1 MPKLVWDKAGEH
13 FYETG
18 VDRGVL
24 YPTVGGAYSKGV
36 VWNGLTSVSEN
47 PSGAD
52 TSAQYADNIKYLN
65 LVAAEEFGATI
76 EAFTYP
82 DEFAMCDGSAEPVR
96 GVRIGQQTRRPFG
109 FCYRTLMGNDLEGT
123 EYGYQIH
130 IVYGAT
136 ASPSSR
142 DYNTVN
148 DSPEAITFSWEV
160 TTTPVEVTGYK
171 PTATLVIESTKVS
184 LAALQALEDILYG
197 TDSEDARLPMPDEVF
212 EVINDNSAI
221 KLMISSPTGGGTDL
235 FGKSAGDLQE
245 SVEVA
250 DGKITGKLKW
260 VKNYTEFSDKD
271 YEQQGN
277 YLALNVLTNAGNPT
291 ITVELLGGTAPL
303 CKDAGSHNYVMRVTN
318 PKSQSVR
325 ISAIEGRDSKTEIY
339 SLNDLEILDS
349 TSLNLSASDSIGVPI
364 G

>member
-1 MPKLVWDKAGEH
+1 MSRIVWDRAGEH

-24 YPTVGGAYSKGV
+24 YPTVSGAYSKGV

-82 DEFAMCDGSAEPVR
+82 DEFAVCDGSAEPVR

-109 FCYRTLMGNDLEGT
+109 FTYRTLVGNDLEGT

-171 PTATLVIESTKVS
+171 PTATLVIDSNKVS
-184 LAALQALEDILYG
+184 LAALNALEDILYG
-197 TDSEDARLPMPDEVF
+197 SAETEPRLPMPDEVF
-212 EVINDNSAI
+212 AIINDNSAI
-221 KLMISSPTGGGTDL
+221 TLTVTSPSGEVFD
-235 FGKSAGDLQE
+235 KSVEDLQE
-245 SVEVA
+245 RITVE
-250 DGKITGKLKW
+250 DGKITGVLKY
-260 VKNYTEFSDKD
+260 VADFTGFSDKS
-271 YEQQGN
+271 YEQVGN
-277 YLALNVLTNAGNPT
+277 FLALDVQTNVGSAD
-291 ITVELLGGTAPL
+291 ITVELLGGTAPV
-303 CKDAGSHNYVMRVTN
+303 CKKDKKGVWVMRVTN

-325 ISAIEGRDSKTEIY
+325 ISAIEGRDSKTDIY
-339 SLNDLEILDS
+339 SLSELEVKDA
-349 TSLNLSASDSIGVPI
+349 TSIIAASANNPMPLG
-364 G
+364 

>member
-24 YPTVGGAYSKGV
+24 YPTVSGAYTKGV

-52 TSAQYADNIKYLN
+52 SSAQYADNIKYLN
-65 LVAAEEFGATI
+65 LIAAEEFGATI

-82 DEFAMCDGSAEPVR
+82 DEFAVCDGSAEPVR
-96 GVRIGQQTRRPFG
+96 GVRIGQQTRKPFG
-109 FCYRTLMGNDLEGT
+109 FSYRTLVGNDLEST

-171 PTATLVIESTKVS
+171 PTATLVIESQKVS
-184 LAALQALEDILYG
+184 LAALSALEDILYG
-197 TDSEDARLPMPDEVF
+197 TAESDARLPMPDEVF
-212 EVINDNSAI
+212 EIINNNSAI
-221 KLMISSPTGGGTDL
+221 TLTVTSPSGEV
-235 FGKSAGDLQE
+235 FSKSVEDLQT
-245 SVEVA
+245 SIEVS
-250 DGKITGKLKW
+250 DNKITGTL
-260 VKNYTEFSDKD
+260 NYVSDFTGFSDKS
-271 YEQQGN
+271 YEQVGN
-277 YLALNVLTNAGNPT
+277 FLALDVKTNVGSADV
-291 ITVELLGGTAPL
+291 TVELLGGTSPI
-303 CKDAGSHNYVMRVTN
+303 CKKDESGAWVMRVTN
-318 PKSQSVR
+318 VKSQSIR
-325 ISAIEGRDSKTEIY
+325 ISAIDGRDSKTQIY
-339 SLNDLEILDS
+339 ALSDLQVKDATSMITMKSSKPISL
-349 TSLNLSASDSIGVPI
+349 G
-364 G
+364 